1 MTDGAHG
8 ERAAEDED
16 MLHCRQTSGGT
27 GASGDTRRGRPPLPL
42 SLFLHFLQKKKQK
55 TTARHVRKTSGQR
68 RKFSICKISSVFTLS
83 CCQLVFCR
91 RNDSDS
97 SFNQTYRFG

>member
-27 GASGDTRRGRPPLPL
+27 GAGGDTRRGRPPLPL
-42 SLFLHFLQKKKQK
+42 SLFLHFLQKKNKK
-55 TTARHVRKTSGQR
+55 RLRGTSGKPRVKDASLAFVKSHQCLR
-68 RKFSICKISSVFTLS
+68 
-83 CCQLVFCR
+83 
-91 RNDSDS
+91 
-97 SFNQTYRFG
+97 

>member
-27 GASGDTRRGRPPLPL
+27 GVSGDTRRGRPPLPL
-42 SLFLHFLQKKKQK
+42 SLFLHFLQKKKKKNDCEARQENLGSK
-55 TTARHVRKTSGQR
+55 TQV
-68 RKFSICKISSVFTLS
+68 
-83 CCQLVFCR
+83 
-91 RNDSDS
+91 
-97 SFNQTYRFG
+97 

>member
-42 SLFLHFLQKKKQK
+42 SLFLHFLQKKPPKNDCEARQENLGSK
-55 TTARHVRKTSGQR
+55 TPV
-68 RKFSICKISSVFTLS
+68 
-83 CCQLVFCR
+83 
-91 RNDSDS
+91 
-97 SFNQTYRFG
+97 

>member
-27 GASGDTRRGRPPLPL
+27 GAGRDVRRGRPPLPL
-42 SLFLHFLQKKKQK
+42 SFSCTFAAETL
-55 TTARHVRKTSGQR
+55 TVRHIKLRVKDASLAFVKSRK
-68 RKFSICKISSVFTLS
+68 CL
-83 CCQLVFCR
+83 C
-91 RNDSDS
+91 
-97 SFNQTYRFG
+97 